1 MLYKETVETGTLDLI
16 KELMRDKEFTAFNLV
31 GGTALSLKIG
41 HRKSIDI
48 DLFTDRDFDSAHIAK
63 HLSEKYSA
71 ENIKTLKNGVFSLVN
86 KVKLDILAHRYPI
99 LNKVE
104 IVDEIRM
111 LSLEDIGAMK
121 LNAILYNGTR
131 LKDFVDMY
139 SLLEH
144 VPLHK
149 LTEAFEKKYSDVNK
163 QMAHT
168 ALLYHKDVKRN
179 QEIIFIGKKTPWKEI
194 ADRLREAVAN
204 ERMTFQGHRVKEKQ
218 QDKLKEEQK
227 RSLRKGHRGPR
238 L

>member
-1 MLYKETVETGTLDLI
+1 
-16 KELMRDKEFTAFNLV
+16 MREKEFTAFNLV

-63 HLSEKYSA
+63 HISEKYSA
-71 ENIKTLKNGVFSLVN
+71 ENIKTLKNGVFSLID
-86 KVKLDILAHRYPI
+86 KVKVDILAHQFPI
-99 LNKVE
+99 INKIE

-111 LSLEDIGAMK
+111 LCLEDIGAMK

-131 LKDFVDMY
+131 LKDFADMH

-144 VPLHK
+144 VPLHR
-149 LTEAFEKKYSDVNK
+149 LTEAFEKKYPDANK
-163 QMAHT
+163 QMAHA
-168 ALLYHKDVKRN
+168 ALLYHKDVKRK

-194 ADRLREAVAN
+194 ADRLQDAVAN
-204 ERMTFQGHRVKEKQ
+204 EHMTFQGHRMKPKQ
-218 QDKLKEEQK
+218 QEKLKEEQK
-227 RSLRKGHRGPR
+227 RTLRKGHRGPR